1 MPRTKL
7 PGLLLFA
14 LVAMLCTA
22 PRARADDPKVTFD
35 AKPGR
40 VEVSI
45 GSQVVATYI
54 YNDTKTLRPYF
65 EYLKTPGGIQV
76 TRNHPPVAGKDA
88 ADHPD
93 MHRGLWLAFGDIAG
107 NDFWRNK
114 GPRVVHERF
123 VENPTAGNGR
133 GVFAVI
139 NRYVVGD
146 QTLCRET
153 TRYTFLTR
161 PTGYVIFWDSTFTAA
176 RDDVGFGTQ
185 EEMGLGVRV
194 ATPIT
199 VKTGNGHITNSLGR
213 TNEKGTWGHA
223 AEWCDYTGTIDGRQ
237 VGVTLMADPAAERKP
252 WFHSRDYGVLVANPT
267 GPRAGA
273 PDRLTL
279 ARGQTLRMRF
289 AVLVH
294 EGTVDIA
301 REYGALRESFH

>member
-1 MPRTKL
+1 
-7 PGLLLFA
+7 
-14 LVAMLCTA
+14 V
-22 PRARADDPKVTFD
+22 RADDPKVAFD

-45 GSQVVATYI
+45 AGEVVATYVD
-54 YNDTKTLRPYF
+54 NDSKTLRPYF
-65 EYLKTPGGIQV
+65 EHLKTPSGIQV
-76 TRNHPPVAGKDA
+76 TRTHPPVTGKDA
-88 ADHPD
+88 IDHAD
-93 MHRGLWLAFGDIAG
+93 MHPGLWLAFGDIAG
-107 NDFWRNK
+107 NDFWRNN

-123 VENPTAGNGR
+123 VENPTGGNGR
-133 GVFAVI
+133 GGFTVE

-153 TRYTFLTR
+153 TRYVFLTR
-161 PTGYVIFWDSTFTAA
+161 PNGYAIIWNSTFTAE
-176 RDDVGFGTQ
+176 RDSVWFGTQ

-199 VKTGNGHITNSLGR
+199 VKMGSGRITNSLGQ

-223 AEWCDYTGTIDGRQ
+223 AEWCDYSGTIDGRQ
-237 VGVTLMADPAAERKP
+237 VGVTLMADRAAERKP

-273 PDRLTL
+273 PDRVPL
-279 ARGQTLRMRF
+279 ARGETLRMRF

-294 EGTVDIA
+294 EGTVDLA
-301 REYGALRESFH
+301 REYGALREFFH